1 MFDFIEKYDGKYGCD
16 NHSAGVEEKKSE
28 YYDGATLR
36 DGYGENYRP
45 EGSKPHCIETRVF
58 RQQVRDEKRRVDLL
72 KNRMQYRKEAGLE
85 TGDVEQELAAALDNL
100 KLATAEV
107 AEEISKLG
115 DVDLEMVLA
124 KRYIDTLS
132 WDEVAKT
139 LDIKM
144 RTVQR
149 LHGRALPR
157 MQRVLLQDGLV
168 ELEDEGG
175 SSCDSDDSGEPEDSE
190 DPDTS
195 GAKDM
200 EEPDDLFND

>member
-1 MFDFIEKYDGKYGCD
+1 M
-16 NHSAGVEEKKSE
+16 
-28 YYDGATLR
+28 
-36 DGYGENYRP
+36 
-45 EGSKPHCIETRVF
+45 
-58 RQQVRDEKRRVDLL
+58 RDEKRRVDLL

-175 SSCDSDDSGEPEDSE
+175 LSCDSDDSE
-190 DPDTS
+190 DPDTA

-200 EEPDDLFND
+200 EEPNELFND